1 MITEILT
8 VFGCIIISIVI
19 SHTICTIIEIKE
31 TLDKIYNNLT
41 KQNNIEYRKNI
52 INENR

>member
-1 MITEILT
+1 MITEILIL
-8 VFGCIIISIVI
+8 FGSIIISIAI
-19 SHTICTIIEIKE
+19 GHTYWTIIEIKE